1 MTDNGRNRIKDWE
14 SLTQSLE
21 KSSESAVLKEPHP
34 YLFYYLLVDYSANG
48 LLKSD
53 LQLSSDPARAGPL
66 PARRASA
73 IAPCIALPPASV
85 QS

>member
-34 YLFYYLLVDYSANG
+34 IPFMPGGCQALVKRECLFF
-48 LLKSD
+48 
-53 LQLSSDPARAGPL
+53 
-66 PARRASA
+66 
-73 IAPCIALPPASV
+73 SV
-85 QS
+85 RHVVLAD

>member
-34 YLFYYLLVDYSANG
+34 N
-48 LLKSD
+48 
-53 LQLSSDPARAGPL
+53 
-66 PARRASA
+66 ASRY
-73 IAPCIALPPASV
+73 IDIV
-85 QS
+85 VRKDGGRKIN